1 MDKAMMQPLVTGT
14 EFNYY
19 NICRRKLWL
28 FSHGIQMEHTSD
40 NVLLG
45 KMIDDFN
52 RTNMEL
58 KSFLGSM
65 FYILCPKF
73 LIPQTWN

>member
-1 MDKAMMQPLVTGT
+1 MNANVTGT

-19 NICRRKLWL
+19 HICRRKLWL

-40 NVLLG
+40 NVLIG
-45 KMIDDFN
+45 KLIDDFN

-58 KSFLGSM
+58 KPF
-65 FYILCPKF
+65 FRF
-73 LIPQTWN
+73 